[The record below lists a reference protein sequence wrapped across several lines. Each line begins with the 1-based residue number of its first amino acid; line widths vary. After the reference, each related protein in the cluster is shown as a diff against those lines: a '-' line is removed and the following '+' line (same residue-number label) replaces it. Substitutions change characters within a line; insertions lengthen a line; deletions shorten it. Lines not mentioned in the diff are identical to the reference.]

1 MLKFINFKYRFYIE
15 CGANDGVNQSNTWNL
30 KKIRLA

>member
-15 CGANDGVNQSNTWNL
+15 RVANDGVNQSNTWHFEKN
-30 KKIRLA
+30 